1 MRMAGVVMVCTH
13 VDNYQLLLLYILC
26 IDIDECLSGPCP
38 SDLICNNMDGNY
50 SCDCPDGTM
59 RSGAECICKF
69 AYYMYSSFVYNI
81 CTMKLPFTSVICDSL
96 GIFNYPYCLL
106 LLLL

>member
-1 MRMAGVVMVCTH
+1 MMMAGVVMVCIH
-13 VDNYQLLLLYILC
+13 VLTTINCLLLYILC

-59 RSGAECICKF
+59 SNGTDCVCK
-69 AYYMYSSFVYNI
+69 SLI
-81 CTMKLPFTSVICDSL
+81 VI
-96 GIFNYPYCLL
+96 LL
-106 LLLL
+106 LYA